1 MSRRTMPAQKP
12 GRSIQSVRTP
22 DNFLTAAQRRL
33 GPFWID
39 LAATKENRVVKRYYS
54 PKDDAL
60 SQPWCPNPVMQPHLH
75 GRFAWCN
82 PPYADLAPWVR
93 KGLIEAQGGA
103 SIAMLV
109 PAGVGSNW
117 WRDYVH
123 HQARVLLLNGRLT
136 FKGHDS
142 PYPKDLALILFSP
155 DVAFEYEVWNW
166 RKFLIDGPP
175 EA

>member
-1 MSRRTMPAQKP
+1 VSRTMPPQKP

-39 LAATKENRVVKRYYS
+39 LAATKANRVVERYYS
-54 PKDDAL
+54 RRDNAL
-60 SQPWCPNPVMQPHLH
+60 KQRWTPDTVAEPHLI

-82 PPYADLAPWVR
+82 PPFDNLGYWVR
-93 KGLIEAQGGA
+93 KGLTEAQGGA
-103 SIAMLV
+103 HVAMLV
-109 PAGVGSNW
+109 PASVGSNW
-117 WRDYVH
+117 WAWWIH
-123 HQARVLLLNGRLT
+123 AQSRVLLLNGRLT
-136 FKGHDS
+136 FKGHAS

-155 DVAFEYEVWNW
+155 DVTFEYEVWNW